1 MLNIEKP
8 TLIINKD
15 IVLSNI
21 KTSKELSKKLSISFR
36 PHFKTHQS
44 LEVGT
49 WFKKLGIKKI
59 TVSSVEMAKYFS
71 NQWDDITIA
80 FPFNILEIKKVNILL
95 KKITIN
101 LLVDSIET
109 IEFLDNNLNDK
120 ILVYVKIDL
129 GYKRAGISFNDLK
142 KIKLTIKKIK
152 N

>member
-80 FPFNILEIKKVNILL
+80 FPFNILEIKK
-95 KKITIN
+95 KKAPV
-101 LLVDSIET
+101 L
-109 IEFLDNNLNDK
+109 
-120 ILVYVKIDL
+120 
-129 GYKRAGISFNDLK
+129 
-142 KIKLTIKKIK
+142 
-152 N
+152 